1 MSFRPKR
8 GDYVTL
14 VKDVPTKIFHS
25 FWAQGSQHT
34 DVAIKAHQTFKVRE
48 KPRQAQ
54 DWEGLHGEV
63 VDIQIGKGIDSV
75 VPLSD
80 IRKVE
85 GESE

>member
-1 MSFRPKR
+1 
-8 GDYVTL
+8 V
-14 VKDVPTKIFHS
+14 
-25 FWAQGSQHT
+25 
-34 DVAIKAHQTFKVRE
+34 IKAHQTFKVRE